1 MRSMLLLIV
10 LTAGASLAAQSYT
23 VSSGAL
29 STAYSPLSGATAV
42 YLSYG
47 GSSGAI
53 SPTGFSMDYFGV
65 NYTSFRIYASGYIV
79 MGSASGTPTKAVSH
93 ASGVGNF
100 VSPLWGDYNP
110 QTWLGWASTF
120 GEIWYTWSGGVLTVE
135 WKDIPSNGNN
145 SIGVR
150 MQAVLNTASGTIEF
164 RYGAPQGGSGYTNSS
179 NFACAISNPNTSS
192 PQQVVAGS
200 DGSYVSSNGAVN
212 TYPAGRYIRFTPL
225 TPQPMNIPP
234 VVTVAYDFGTGST
247 LLVNNSTINVAH
259 GTSVSSLAFVV
270 AVNDS
275 DNDDC
280 SLSASI
286 SSIGATGLDTQEW
299 TKASAPVPYQLQPG
313 SGTFNTAGGVTH
325 NFTLTANDGTDNTVF
340 NFTVVQAAAPAPVLG
355 VAAGGTAVSSGQAAA
370 GTNRDFGSVD
380 VGSSSGALTI
390 TLSNTGGSDLTVNT
404 PTVGGASTEFVI
416 DTSSMSGTVSAGN
429 STSFTITFAP
439 TSAGPKQAQL
449 TLANNA
455 GADFILHVA
464 GTGANPPVP
473 APVLVVRLG
482 GAAGPLVTNGGGI
495 DFGAITVGGNAQR
508 TIFVQNSGNADL
520 TTGAPQSSGAEFT
533 AGTLPGTIAQG
544 ASATFTIT
552 YAPTA
557 AGTHNH
563 TVTFTHNDG
572 TTATPFVI
580 NVQGTAAG
588 TGGPGGGT
596 GGGLSGNG
604 GGGGCAAGHGGFAMV
619 LLMLVAV
626 MGVRSRR
633 HRRASGQ

>member
-10 LTAGASLAAQSYT
+10 LTAGASLSAQSYT
-23 VSSGAL
+23 VSAGSHTYADLSTMTAL
-29 STAYSPLSGATAV
+29 SLG
-42 YLSYG
+42 YG
-47 GSSGAI
+47 GTSGVI
-53 SPTGFSMDYFGV
+53 SPTGFSFNYFGT
-65 NYTSFRIYASGYIV
+65 NYSSFQVYASGYIV
-79 MGSASGTPTKAVSH
+79 MGSATGTPTKAVNH

-110 QTWLGWASTF
+110 QAWLGWASTW
-120 GEIWYTWSGGVLTVE
+120 GEVGYRFSAGVLVVE
-135 WKDIPSNGNN
+135 WKNIPSNGNN
-145 SIGVR
+145 MVGVR
-150 MQAVLNTASGTIEF
+150 MQAVLDTANGTIEF

-179 NFACAISNPNTSS
+179 NYACAISNPNTSS

-234 VVTVAYDFGTGST
+234 VVTVAYDPGTGST
-247 LLVNNSTINVAH
+247 LLVNNSTINVAY
-259 GTSVSSLAFVV
+259 GTSVASLAFVV

-286 SSIGATGLDTQEW
+286 SNIGATGLDTQEW

-340 NFTVVQAAAPAPVLG
+340 NFTVVQAAAPAPVLE

-404 PTVGGASTEFVI
+404 PSVGGASTEFVI

-449 TLANNA
+449 ALANNA

-482 GAAGPLVTNGGGI
+482 GAAGPLITNGGGI
-495 DFGAITVGGNAQR
+495 DFGAVTIGGNAQR
-508 TIFVQNSGNADL
+508 TIFVQNSGNANL
-520 TTGAPQSSGAEFT
+520 TPGAPQSSGAEYT

-557 AGTHNH
+557 AGTHNR

-588 TGGPGGGT
+588 TGGPGGG
-596 GGGLSGNG
+596 
-604 GGGGCAAGHGGFAMV
+604 GGGCVAGHGGFAMV